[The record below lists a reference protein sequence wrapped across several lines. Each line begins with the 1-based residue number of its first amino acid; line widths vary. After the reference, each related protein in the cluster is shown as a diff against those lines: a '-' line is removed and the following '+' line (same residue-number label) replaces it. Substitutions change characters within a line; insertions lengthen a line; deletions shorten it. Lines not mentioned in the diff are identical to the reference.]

1 MDLEIKARVLEHI
14 RQWPEGF
21 KMHTLQ
27 GPISKEFALA
37 EVEQE
42 TELGHSI
49 IEIEKKVIQAQE
61 EHFKGHWGP

>member
-1 MDLEIKARVLEHI
+1 MDQETKKRVMEHI

-49 IEIEKKVIQAQE
+49 IEIEKKVIQSE
-61 EHFKGHWGP
+61 ELGFHEHWGP

>member
-1 MDLEIKARVLEHI
+1 VDSEIKKQVMEHI

-21 KMHTLQ
+21 KMHTLK

-49 IEIEKKVIQAQE
+49 IEIEKKVIQAE
-61 EHFKGHWGP
+61 EEGFQGHWGP